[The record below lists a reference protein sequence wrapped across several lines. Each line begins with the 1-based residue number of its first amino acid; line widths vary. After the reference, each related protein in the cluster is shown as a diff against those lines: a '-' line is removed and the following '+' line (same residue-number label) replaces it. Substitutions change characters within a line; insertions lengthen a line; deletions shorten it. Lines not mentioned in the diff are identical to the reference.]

1 MFSDHLRWGPLTVIH
16 RLERVV
22 RNFGYIQTIPP
33 HPIVPSVFVE
43 EMDAR
48 WMQFGDYI
56 APVGK
61 ICVVPSQY
69 SLDYMEW
76 FYIILHQFNVEVKL

>member
-1 MFSDHLRWGPLTVIH
+1 MGSLDGHSSTGEGF
-16 RLERVV
+16 
-22 RNFGYIQTIPP
+22 
-33 HPIVPSVFVE
+33 FVE